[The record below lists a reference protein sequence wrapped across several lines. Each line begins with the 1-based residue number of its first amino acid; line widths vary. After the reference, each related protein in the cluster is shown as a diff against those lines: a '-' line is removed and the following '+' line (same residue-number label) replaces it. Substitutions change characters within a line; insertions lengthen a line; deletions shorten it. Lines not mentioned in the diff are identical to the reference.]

1 MFCSASSVHPPHA
14 TQPRCIMLCYVL
26 LLLLVLSRFRQVD
39 SNQSIFQA
47 RVLEWVAMY
56 VLYIM
61 LLIAYIYIHIYM
73 YIYNSRG
80 LWKNKGS

>member
-1 MFCSASSVHPPHA
+1 
-14 TQPRCIMLCYVL
+14 MLCYVL

-61 LLIAYIYIHIYM
+61 LLIAYIYIYIYIYIHTHIYM